1 MHVHNVHVEDPL
13 RDTRQMLTY
22 HISDLHHCVRH
33 GQFTYS
39 VHIHSLFSYSPPRAE
54 RTMLPRH
61 VRRARQQRKQMKCVS
76 VPRQYN

>member
-39 VHIHSLFSYSPPRAE
+39 VHIHSLWRKEEVSGFHLHLVS
-54 RTMLPRH
+54 LPNS
-61 VRRARQQRKQMKCVS
+61 K
-76 VPRQYN
+76 N